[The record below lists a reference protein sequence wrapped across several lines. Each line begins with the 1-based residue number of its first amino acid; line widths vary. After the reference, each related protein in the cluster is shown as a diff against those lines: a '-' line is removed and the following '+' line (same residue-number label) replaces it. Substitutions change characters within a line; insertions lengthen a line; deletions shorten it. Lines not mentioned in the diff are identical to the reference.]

1 MILLPDKSGEII
13 SASTTILYHP
23 APILAMGVFW
33 YPFLRAIAISQQK
46 KLKKYPTDKLLHS
59 KVLSGYQ
66 PDFARVILQEP
77 EYTIEDAKAA
87 LDKVLKGGK

>member
-1 MILLPDKSGEII
+1 MIKCTKLWLLHYFNVRKAPVLPTQELLMILLPDKSGEII

-46 KLKKYPTDKLLHS
+46 
-59 KVLSGYQ
+59 G
-66 PDFARVILQEP
+66 
-77 EYTIEDAKAA
+77 
-87 LDKVLKGGK
+87 